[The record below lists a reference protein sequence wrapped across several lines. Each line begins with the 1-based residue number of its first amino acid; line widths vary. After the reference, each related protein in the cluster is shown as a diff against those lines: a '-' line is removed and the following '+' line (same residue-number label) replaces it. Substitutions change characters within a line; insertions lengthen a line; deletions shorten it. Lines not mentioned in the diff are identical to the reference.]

1 MSLEYNQIS
10 KADMKTYQ
18 LVELTRD
25 EVLARLE
32 AAQKTVKE
40 VQEMEKHL
48 SHLDEFSA
56 YSLKQAE
63 NTVKKYSK
71 VLEND
76 RRSYVFYKNRLVD
89 VELNLDEDSGK
100 LGVEL
105 L

>member
-1 MSLEYNQIS
+1 
-10 KADMKTYQ
+10 MKTYQ
-18 LVELTRD
+18 LVKLTRD

-40 VQEMEKHL
+40 VQKMAKHT
-48 SHLDEFSA
+48 SLDDFSA
-56 YSLKQAE
+56 FRLKEAE
-63 NTVKKYSK
+63 KKVENYSK

-89 VELNLDEDSGK
+89 IELNLDEDSGK